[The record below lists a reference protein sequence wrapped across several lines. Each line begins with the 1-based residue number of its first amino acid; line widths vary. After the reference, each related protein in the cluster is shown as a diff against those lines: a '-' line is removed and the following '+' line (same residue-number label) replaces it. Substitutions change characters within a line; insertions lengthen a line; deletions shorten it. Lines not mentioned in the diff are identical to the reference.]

1 MPFDPEAR
9 LAEWR
14 SGLLDTTKRNRLVK
28 FVTGRVGGI
37 ELIHPGLAEIW
48 QRLIQYEELVFVRK
62 YEVLNLPP
70 ERLDSDAL
78 ATDHDPT
85 GSEVGSPVE
94 LDNEFTRLCLRSSRL
109 LPTHLLTDLAD
120 RPLQVRLTRLYR
132 NALEAQRDHGVTTL
146 LAAFGFLHWH
156 EPGDSAEVL
165 RSPLLLLPVRLS
177 RSNVEA
183 PFTLTALDDEPL
195 VNHCLAELLQTQFRV
210 RLPEPEESGVEPTSA
225 EYPTAYFRAVAE
237 RVRDFRGWE
246 VRPGVA
252 LGVFNFQKLAMW
264 HDLGQNSARVLAH
277 PVCRAIAGDNTV
289 SLAPSVPLPRASD
302 LDREVP
308 PSSCLQVLDA
318 DSSQQEAIEAFKRGT
333 HLVLDGPPGTGK
345 SQTIA
350 NIIGETLAAGKTVL
364 FVSEKTAALDVVKKR
379 LDASGLGDFCLEL
392 HSHRANKREVIAELG
407 RCLELKPRGTPDV
420 AAQITELAAVR
431 QTLNE
436 YVAELHAVRQPLGR
450 SVFQVHGELARV
462 SRLRG
467 RSRLMIPDVAAR
479 DAGFVHKAVEALTE
493 LRDCRR
499 VVEEPGGHPWRGCKI
514 TTYTH
519 ARADEARFT
528 LSRLA
533 EAVPEAQAAA
543 DGLAQIGLGEN
554 VSTYRT
560 WTAAETLAAQLVEL
574 PLFPALWF
582 RADARLAARAVIEL
596 DQLTRTARGLVER
609 LPEFDVKPTEPT
621 ASVEQLI
628 NPNEPERLVNGARL
642 SLRERLSVV
651 EAVTARLREL
661 QTRLSTLCDT
671 ATRVGE
677 VLRLRADQ
685 TVAELGEL
693 FRVAGSLARVAAIPP
708 GWWEASRQQEL
719 SRIATRADDLSRRVQ
734 ELRQQLLCQFPSSA
748 FAPESAPLS
757 REAAAAASS
766 LWHWLPWSNWSKVQA
781 RIAVW
786 RAGPPRSGTRTRAE
800 LKQLAEYHNLSEQ
813 LRQYESAYAGDL
825 LTDASGRTDWTA
837 TRTGLADVARLQSW
851 QAGEELR
858 GLLGPGGR
866 LNRDELRVLAEAGLR
881 EFTRF
886 QREWGVLVQQLVVPV
901 PFATLTARTD
911 ELQVW
916 LRSHVTTLE
925 REAEQLRRTV
935 ALLLP
940 GYDLAG
946 ELWREKV
953 GRLRELLT
961 TRERGRKAAELAN
974 DDRPAAERERTDHG
988 PHATRARILLE
999 FLDRSG
1005 LTPSPALAATLAT
1018 EAGRQGLSKAL
1029 TDSRRAR
1036 DRFEKA
1042 WRVVTTEL
1050 FDPSA
1055 TVSTNITL
1063 QDCPLSGLADWA
1075 SARRADI
1082 ERLAEWAKFVRV
1094 ERTTRELGIGTILR
1108 EVRAGEYGVSD
1119 AADAFLA
1126 RFYSLWLDA
1135 WQEKTPAL
1143 AAFSAETHERLIERF
1158 VELDRLAVT
1167 TAGRRISEGLVTSP
1181 RRPRR
1186 RENPPESSELGIL
1199 QREVNKKQRHL
1210 SVRQLFRLAPHVM
1223 LRLKPC
1229 LMMSPLA
1236 VSTYLQGSDIDF
1248 DLVIFDEASQV
1259 RPHDAICAIYRG
1271 RQLVVCGDPKQLP
1284 PTDFFNRSADAG
1296 EGPDDGDP
1304 AGSPAYESLLD
1315 TCLALGMPR
1324 QRLRWHYRS
1333 RREALIAFSNRHF
1346 YDGRLVTFPS
1356 ADEASSP
1363 AIDFV
1368 RVSEGRFRDGVNT
1381 PEARYV
1387 ARLVLEHARTDPHA
1401 SLGVIAFSLRQQER
1415 ILAELEVL
1423 RRQHPET
1430 EAFFDEERADPFFV
1444 KNLENVQGDERDRI
1458 VLSIGYGPDE
1468 TGTVAMR
1475 FGPLLQAGGERRLNV
1490 AVTRARRQMTVVS
1503 SMTAA
1508 DIDLRRTS
1516 AEGARLLKAFLEY
1529 AERGVTTLPGPLPVD
1544 RIATNDTTFEQ
1555 VVAEELAAHGLVVHR
1570 NVGWGDQRV
1579 DIAILDPRSSG
1590 RYALGLECDGVSYSS
1605 AATARDRDRLRR
1617 TVLEGLGWRLLRV
1630 WSAEWVRNPDACIRR
1645 IMSALQAASQPVP
1658 PPDPK
1663 TVACPI
1669 LPWRPPP
1676 SDATEF
1682 TSIEA
1687 VPDSTLAETILRT
1700 LDEYGSMAVEDLI
1713 GCVSRRLGFK
1723 RVGPRIRERI
1733 VGQVNRSVSSGALV
1747 ATDEGRVRPASP

>member
-14 SGLLDTTKRNRLVK
+14 TGLLDTTKRNRLVK
-28 FVTGRVGGI
+28 FVTGRAGGI
-37 ELIHPGLAEIW
+37 ELIYPGLPEIW
-48 QRLIQYEELVFVRK
+48 QRLIQYEDLVFARK
-62 YEVLNLPP
+62 YEILNLPP
-70 ERLDSDAL
+70 ERLDADVL
-78 ATDHDPT
+78 AIDYDPA
-85 GSEVGSPVE
+85 GLEAGSPAD

-120 RPLQVRLTRLYR
+120 RPLQARLTRLYR
-132 NALEAQRDHGVTTL
+132 SALEAQRDHGVTTL

-195 VNHCLAELLQTQFRV
+195 ANHCLAELLQTQFRV
-210 RLPEPEESGVEPTSA
+210 RLPEPEESGVEPASA
-225 EYPTAYFRAVAE
+225 EYPTAYSRLVAE

-264 HDLGQNSARVLAH
+264 HDLGQNAARVLAH

-289 SLAPSVPLPRASD
+289 SLAPSVPLPEAAD

-318 DSSQQEAIEAFKRGT
+318 DSSQQEAIEAVKRGT

-379 LDASGLGDFCLEL
+379 LDANGLGDFCLEL
-392 HSHRANKREVIAELG
+392 HSHRASKREVIAELG

-431 QTLNE
+431 HALNE

-467 RSRLMIPDVAAR
+467 RSRLTIPDAATR
-479 DAGFVHKAVEALTE
+479 DAGFVQKALEALTD
-493 LRDCRR
+493 LRDCRS
-499 VVEEPGGHPWRGCKI
+499 VLEEPGGHPWLGCKI
-514 TTYTH
+514 TAYTL
-519 ARADEARFT
+519 ARADEARFA

-533 EAVPEAQAAA
+533 EAVPEAQSAAE
-543 DGLAQIGLGEN
+543 GLSRTGLGET

-560 WTAAETLAAQLVEL
+560 WTAAETAAARLAEF
-574 PLFPALWF
+574 PLFPAQWF
-582 RADARLAARAVIEL
+582 RSDARRAAKAVIEL
-596 DQLTRTARGLVER
+596 DQLTRTARGLVEQ
-609 LPEFDVKPTEPT
+609 LHEFDMKTTEPT
-621 ASVEQLI
+621 APVEQLI
-628 NPNEPERLVNGARL
+628 NPHEPERLVTGTRL

-651 EAVTARLREL
+651 EDVTARLREL
-661 QTRLSTLCDT
+661 GSRLTTLSET
-671 ATRVGE
+671 ATRVGD

-685 TVAELGEL
+685 AVAELGEL
-693 FRVAGSLARVAAIPP
+693 FRIAASVARVGVIPP
-708 GWWEASRQQEL
+708 SWWEASRQQEL
-719 SRIATRADDLSRRVQ
+719 SRVVARAEDLSRRVQ
-734 ELRQQLLCQFPSSA
+734 DLRQQLLTRFPPSA
-748 FAPESAPLS
+748 FAPESAPLV

-766 LWHWLPWSNWSKVQA
+766 FWHWLPWSNWSKIQG

-786 RAGPPRSGTRTRAE
+786 YADLARSDPRTRAE

-813 LRQYESAYAGDL
+813 LRQYESAYASDL
-825 LTDASGRTDWTA
+825 VADTSGRTDWTA
-837 TRTGLADVARLQSW
+837 TRTGLADVARLQTW
-851 QAGEELR
+851 QADEELR
-858 GLLGPGGR
+858 GLLGTGGR
-866 LNRDELRVLAEAGLR
+866 LNRDELRTLAEAGMR
-881 EFTRF
+881 EFTQF
-886 QREWGVLVQQLVVPV
+886 QREWATVIQQVSVPAPV
-901 PFATLTARTD
+901 ATLSLRGTGLR
-911 ELQVW
+911 VW
-916 LRSHVTTLE
+916 LESHAATLQL
-925 REAEQLRRTV
+925 EAEQLRRTV

-940 GYDLAG
+940 GHDLPG
-946 ELWREKV
+946 DLWREQV

-961 TRERGRKAAELAN
+961 IRERCRKAAEASN
-974 DDRPAAERERTDHG
+974 DDRPAAERELTDHG
-988 PHATRARILLE
+988 PDATRARILLE
-999 FLDRSG
+999 FLNESG
-1005 LTPSPALAATLAT
+1005 LTLSPALAATLST
-1018 EAGRQGLSKAL
+1018 EAGRQELSRAL
-1029 TDSRRAR
+1029 SDSRRAR

-1063 QDCPLSGLADWA
+1063 QDSPLTSLANWA
-1075 SARRADI
+1075 SARLADI

-1094 ERTTRELGIGTILR
+1094 ERATRELGIDTILR
-1108 EVRAGEYGVSD
+1108 EVQAGEYGASD

-1143 AAFSAETHERLIERF
+1143 ATFSAEKHERLIERF
-1158 VELDRLAVT
+1158 VELDRLAVS
-1167 TAGRRISEGLVTSP
+1167 TAGRRIGERLVTDP
-1181 RRPRR
+1181 RRPRS
-1186 RENPPESSELGIL
+1186 RENPPESSELGLL

-1210 SVRQLFRLAPHVM
+1210 SVRQLFRQTPHVL

-1236 VSTYLQGSDIDF
+1236 VSTYLEGCDINF

-1284 PTDFFNRSADAG
+1284 PSDFFNRSPDAA
-1296 EGPDDGDP
+1296 EEPDDGNP
-1304 AGSPAYESLLD
+1304 ASPAAYQSLLD
-1315 TCLALGMPR
+1315 ACLALGMPR
-1324 QRLRWHYRS
+1324 RRLRWHYRS
-1333 RREALIAFSNRHF
+1333 RREGLIAFSNRHF

-1356 ADEASSP
+1356 PDEASSP

-1368 RVSEGRFRDGVNT
+1368 RVCEGRFRDGVNT
-1381 PEARYV
+1381 PEARCV
-1387 ARLVLEHARTDPHA
+1387 ARLVLEHARTRPQA

-1468 TGTVAMR
+1468 SATVALR

-1508 DIDLRRTS
+1508 DIDLRRTGS
-1516 AEGARLLKAFLEY
+1516 EGVRLLKAFLEY
-1529 AERGVTTLPGPLPVD
+1529 AERGVTTLPSPLPVD
-1544 RIATNDTTFEQ
+1544 QTATNDTTFEQ
-1555 VVAEELAAHGLVVHR
+1555 VVAEELAARGLVVHR
-1570 NVGWGDQRV
+1570 NVGCGDHRIDV
-1579 DIAILDPRSSG
+1579 AILDPRSNG
-1590 RYALGLECDGVSYSS
+1590 RYVLGLECDGVSYSS

-1617 TVLEGLGWRLLRV
+1617 TVLEGLGWRLFRV
-1630 WSAEWVRNPDACIRR
+1630 WSAEWVQNPDACIRR
-1645 IMSALQAASQPVP
+1645 ILSALEDTSHPAP
-1658 PPDPK
+1658 PPDSK
-1663 TVACPI
+1663 TVAYPI
-1669 LPWRPPP
+1669 LPWQPPP

-1687 VPDSTLAETILRT
+1687 VPDSTLTETILRT
-1700 LDEYGSMAVEDLI
+1700 LDEYGSMAVEDLV

-1723 RVGPRIRERI
+1723 RVGPRIRERV
-1733 VGQVNRSVSSGALV
+1733 VGQVNQSVSSGAVV
-1747 ATDEGRVRPASP
+1747 ATDEGRVRLANP